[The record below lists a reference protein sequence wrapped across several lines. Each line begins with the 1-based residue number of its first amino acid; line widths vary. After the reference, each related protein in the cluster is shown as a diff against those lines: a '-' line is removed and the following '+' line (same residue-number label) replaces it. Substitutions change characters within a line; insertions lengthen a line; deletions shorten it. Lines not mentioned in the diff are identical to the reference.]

1 MQRVIGLDIGSYS
14 VKAVEIVNT
23 FKSYEI
29 ANFYENVIPQL
40 DKVSPSAVIPASM
53 EQLFSENEI
62 VADRIIAAIP
72 GQYISSRILEF
83 HFSDPKK
90 IETAIYSEIEDLV
103 PFNLDHMIIDHQI
116 LGEVDGKTTA
126 LVVMT
131 KKVFLHSFLEHL
143 RRLKIDP
150 KLIDIDSL
158 SFYNLS
164 NYVHAEGEGTTAII
178 DIGHEKISLCLVA
191 DGILRMFRS
200 INLGGKYI
208 TEFLARD
215 MEIDFNQAQ
224 LLKHRVSRILCS
236 ADDGKNLNPEDYAI
250 AERITLSMHALVK
263 ELNRTIYAFNSSGAK
278 PVTTIYLSGGTSRLA
293 NIDLYLQ
300 ERLNV
305 EVKTNNLDQTELK
318 LNPQLRDH
326 MVIIPQSVAIGLRA
340 VAPVKKQSRINLRRG
355 EFAFVQNYESV
366 LRATGNVFKLVAIAL
381 LVLSVSYSINY
392 FFYDKNIRKI
402 RTQYQKELV
411 SSFPELKKKFRR
423 STAGIDSLHREAEK
437 KFNSSINTKRTSIDQ
452 FLRSNLSSPPLE
464 VLKVISEQLPKDLEL
479 NITLYQFNSNNSGGG
494 LLVLKG
500 ETNGYDSVSKTLLQ
514 LQKVKAL
521 HNVREKSSQ
530 AKPGTDGKIIEFTFQ
545 ANYAG

>member
-40 DKVSPSAVIPASM
+40 DKVSPSTVIPASM

-164 NYVHAEGEGTTAII
+164 NYVHTEGEGTTAII

-263 ELNRTIYAFNSSGAK
+263 ELNRTIYAFNSSGSK

-340 VAPVKKQSRINLRRG
+340 VAPRKETIPHQL
-355 EFAFVQNYESV
+355 
-366 LRATGNVFKLVAIAL
+366 AT
-381 LVLSVSYSINY
+381 
-392 FFYDKNIRKI
+392 R
-402 RTQYQKELV
+402 
-411 SSFPELKKKFRR
+411 
-423 STAGIDSLHREAEK
+423 
-437 KFNSSINTKRTSIDQ
+437 
-452 FLRSNLSSPPLE
+452 
-464 VLKVISEQLPKDLEL
+464 
-479 NITLYQFNSNNSGGG
+479 
-494 LLVLKG
+494 
-500 ETNGYDSVSKTLLQ
+500 
-514 LQKVKAL
+514 
-521 HNVREKSSQ
+521 
-530 AKPGTDGKIIEFTFQ
+530 
-545 ANYAG
+545 